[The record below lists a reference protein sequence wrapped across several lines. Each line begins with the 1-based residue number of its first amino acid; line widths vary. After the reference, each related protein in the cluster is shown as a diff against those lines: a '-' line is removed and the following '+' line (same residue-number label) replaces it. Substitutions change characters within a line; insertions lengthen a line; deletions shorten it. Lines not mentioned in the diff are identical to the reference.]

1 MHHAETERM
10 MKGEV
15 DTPNQHKI
23 SMPVHENGK
32 VMNKDGHESSGTD
45 NKNFYTSATKVD
57 ELNAGA
63 KFVLES
69 KGPTLLHMPKYS
81 TFLSSTT
88 VLSSAVILVLVKN
101 LVLNLVIQ
109 KLASVSVPLL
119 LAEVISG
126 ALQGAGGMQGIILQY
141 QLQLLHF

>member
-1 MHHAETERM
+1 M

-15 DTPNQHKI
+15 DTTNQHKI
-23 SMPVHENGK
+23 SMPVHQNGK
-32 VMNKDGHESSGTD
+32 VMNKDGHESSRTD
-45 NKNFYTSATKVD
+45 NKNLYTSATKVD

-81 TFLSSTT
+81 TFLSSTA

-101 LVLNLVIQ
+101 LSSSLLSRNLQVCPF
-109 KLASVSVPLL
+109 LYCLL
-119 LAEVISG
+119 K
-126 ALQGAGGMQGIILQY
+126 
-141 QLQLLHF
+141 

>member
-1 MHHAETERM
+1 M

-23 SMPVHENGK
+23 SMPVHQNGK
-32 VMNKDGHESSGTD
+32 VMNKDGHESSRTD
-45 NKNFYTSATKVD
+45 NKNLYTSATKVD

-69 KGPTLLHMPKYS
+69 KGRRLLHMPKYS
-81 TFLSSTT
+81 FLSSTA

-101 LVLNLVIQ
+101 LVLKLVIQ

-141 QLQLLHF
+141 QLQPLHF

>member
-1 MHHAETERM
+1 

-23 SMPVHENGK
+23 SLPVHENGK

-45 NKNFYTSATKVD
+45 NKNFYNSATKVD

-81 TFLSSTT
+81 TVLSSTA

-101 LVLNLVIQ
+101 LVLKLVVQ
-109 KLASVSVPLL
+109 KHLQLCMFLYCLL
-119 LAEVISG
+119 KEFSG
-126 ALQGAGGMQGIILQY
+126 ALQGTGGMQGIILQY

>member
-10 MKGEV
+10 MNGEV

-23 SMPVHENGK
+23 SMPVHQNGK
-32 VMNKDGHESSGTD
+32 VMNKDGHESSRAD
-45 NKNFYTSATKVD
+45 NKNLYTSATKGD

-69 KGPTLLHMPKYS
+69 KGCTLLHMPKYS
-81 TFLSSTT
+81 TFLSSTA

-101 LVLNLVIQ
+101 LALKLVIQ

-126 ALQGAGGMQGIILQY
+126 PLQGAGGMQGIILQY
-141 QLQLLHF
+141 QLQPLHF

>member
-1 MHHAETERM
+1 VHHAETERM

-23 SMPVHENGK
+23 SMPVHQNGK
-32 VMNKDGHESSGTD
+32 VMNKDGHESSRTD
-45 NKNFYTSATKVD
+45 NENLYTSATKVD

-69 KGPTLLHMPKYS
+69 KGRTLLHMPMYS
-81 TFLSSTT
+81 TFSSSTA

-101 LVLNLVIQ
+101 LVPQACYPETCKCVHSFT
-109 KLASVSVPLL
+109 AC
-119 LAEVISG
+119 
-126 ALQGAGGMQGIILQY
+126 
-141 QLQLLHF
+141 

>member
-1 MHHAETERM
+1 
-10 MKGEV
+10 
-15 DTPNQHKI
+15 
-23 SMPVHENGK
+23 
-32 VMNKDGHESSGTD
+32 
-45 NKNFYTSATKVD
+45 
-57 ELNAGA
+57 
-63 KFVLES
+63 
-69 KGPTLLHMPKYS
+69 MPKYS
-81 TFLSSTT
+81 TVLSSTA

-101 LVLNLVIQ
+101 LVLKLVIQ